1 MTYDHCKNLK
11 RKGTALPFPFISQ
24 LLQIHEYR

>member
-1 MTYDHCKNLK
+1 MAYNYYKNSK

-24 LLQIHEYR
+24 LSQTHECR